1 MMVRGPLERRQL
13 VAPKIECGSR
23 GLPGCKNGNVCV
35 KAPGASCGP
44 ETDCGGIC
52 VKPENNPKDTMPK
65 AQCGSRG
72 LPNCKTGFRCVR
84 LPGRNCEPETD
95 CGGMC
100 VKDDK
105 SQPPKKI
112 QCGTRGAA
120 GCRDSGFI
128 CVKMPGA
135 SCGPEAD
142 CGGYCH
148 PVRTTSNKVES
159 NIEISGGPS
168 IKSIGAPLL
177 ESRSTADAYFTA
189 ENRPPVIQCGSK
201 SCPGNQVCSSGI
213 CVGARCFLASR
224 NESSIMRCPAQ
235 QKCVTRTMKD
245 GTEVTD
251 SPGVCAS
258 IESRCLSNS
267 QCSQGFKCQMRPNGD
282 GALCGQQKNCGLC
295 ALIG

>member
-1 MMVRGPLERRQL
+1 MVRGPLERRQL
-13 VAPKIECGSR
+13 VVPKIECGSR
-23 GLPGCKNGNVCV
+23 GLPGCKDGNVCV

-44 ETDCGGIC
+44 DTDCGGIC
-52 VKPENNPKDTMPK
+52 VKPENKPKDAIPK

-84 LPGRNCEPETD
+84 LPGRNCGPETD

-105 SQPPKKI
+105 SQPTKKI

-128 CVKMPGA
+128 CVKFPGA

-148 PVRTTSNKVES
+148 PVRKIRNIIES
-159 NIEISGGPS
+159 NIEISGVPS
-168 IKSIGAPLL
+168 IESTRTPFLV
-177 ESRSTADAYFTA
+177 SRSTAGVYSTA
-189 ENRPPVIQCGSK
+189 ESRPPVIQCGSS
-201 SCPGNQVCSSGI
+201 SCPEGQVCSSGI
-213 CVGARCFLASR
+213 CVGARCNLMPR
-224 NESSIMRCPAQ
+224 NESDKTRCPTE
-235 QKCVTRTMKD
+235 QKCLMRTFKNGFRAFD
-245 GTEVTD
+245 LG
-251 SPGVCAS
+251 GVCAS
-258 IESRCLSNS
+258 SASQCLSD
-267 QCSQGFKCQMRPNGD
+267 QECSKGFTCEVYSNGD
-282 GALCGQQKNCGLC
+282 GAPCGERENCGLC